1 LKSPVRGTIS
11 INLSTTDLSATDG
24 VFLCPGFPDF
34 RTVADGRLLS
44 ISHNGCFEQFRVIQQ
59 NFFSEAAATDS
70 VEIQFLIPSGFHIE
84 QIVQTNRSDDTVEF
98 TLAEA
103 FVQDVNPLD
112 FDFSFF
118 KIALCLFGIKAFGL
132 TEDLNIHGM
141 ILS

>member
-1 LKSPVRGTIS
+1 MKSPVWGVFS
-11 INLSTTDLSATDG
+11 INLSITDLHATDDI
-24 VFLCPGFPDF
+24 FLCPGFPDF

-44 ISHNGCFEQFRVIQQ
+44 ISHNGCFEQFWVIQQ

-70 VEIQFLIPSGFHIE
+70 VEIQFLIPSGFHVE
-84 QIVQTNRSDDTVEF
+84 QIVQTKRSDDTIEF

-118 KIALCLFGIKAFGL
+118 KITLCLFGVKAFGF